1 MYIPCHY
8 WSNKADFIVTRDN
21 LKAGDSRLS
30 VVADISCD
38 IDGPVA
44 CTIRPSKIG
53 DAIYGYDPEA
63 ESEADFHKDGVI
75 AVMAVDNLPC
85 ELPKDASEDFGNEL
99 IKEVLP
105 SLIRGDIHG
114 VIAKGT
120 ETTLYG
126 QLTEQYAYL
135 QNYLDGKE

>member
-1 MYIPCHY
+1 M
-8 WSNKADFIVTRDN
+8 TRDN
-21 LKAGDSRLS
+21 LKAEDSRLS

-53 DAIYGYDPEA
+53 DAIYGYDPDAEA
-63 ESEADFHKDGVI
+63 ETDFQKDGVI

-105 SLIRGDIHG
+105 SLIRGDING

-120 ETTLYG
+120 ETTLDG